1 MKYIKLYVS
10 IMYCFNI
17 LTKNSFVKKIK
28 GVMYKMYKASVLMA
42 GLITWVVFS
51 LPLDSGIDVVL
62 SLNAVWSSRP
72 WLLSVSSVGADDRAT
87 EMGKLESKQI
97 VTIALSKFFPQN

>member
-1 MKYIKLYVS
+1 MKLYVS

-42 GLITWVVFS
+42 GLIT
-51 LPLDSGIDVVL
+51 
-62 SLNAVWSSRP
+62 
-72 WLLSVSSVGADDRAT
+72 
-87 EMGKLESKQI
+87 
-97 VTIALSKFFPQN
+97 